1 MKIAKILNK
10 TAGIW
15 VLVVL
20 LVFSLPLHTYTQDK
34 PEKIEALVQKYF
46 ELKQFNGSIL
56 VAEDGKVMY
65 SKGVG
70 MADMEKQIPNKP
82 DTKFR
87 LASVTKQFTATLI
100 MQLVEKG
107 KIKLDGK
114 LSEYLPYYRKD
125 IGDKITIHQILSH
138 TSGMDNYTDNVKF
151 LREESTKKVEPKDF
165 VLSYCSNDL
174 KTEPGTEWAYSNSGY
189 FILGA
194 VIEEVT
200 GKKYGD
206 VLQENIFTPLGM
218 TNSSLEITGKE
229 YENKASGYNNTLGEF
244 TPARPLD
251 MSVPFS
257 AGSIISTVEDMFKW
271 DQALYGEK
279 VLTNPSKEK
288 MFAPVMNNY
297 GYGWQIIEQPIGDTK
312 KKVVTHSG
320 GIFGFN
326 SLETRLVDDNKFVMV
341 LNNFENGNLNHL
353 TLGIVNILYGLEP
366 AKPKESLALLLSKA
380 IKEKGVKD
388 AIAEMTGYKDKK
400 DAYRINEGEI
410 NALGYRLMLE
420 KMINEAIEV
429 FKFNVLLYPE
439 SANVYDSLGEAY
451 LESGDKEN
459 AKINYKKSVEI
470 DPGNEH
476 GKEVLQK
483 LEAK

>member
-1 MKIAKILNK
+1 MTRIHRK

-20 LVFSLPLHTYTQDK
+20 MVFSLPLHTYTQDK
-34 PEKIEALVQKYF
+34 AEKIDALVQKYF
-46 ELKQFNGSIL
+46 DLKQFNGSVL
-56 VAEDGKVMY
+56 VAEDGNVIY
-65 SKGVG
+65 SKGIG
-70 MADMEKQIPNKP
+70 MADVEKQIPNKP

-107 KIKLDGK
+107 KIKLEGK
-114 LSEYLPYYRKD
+114 LSDYLPYYRKD
-125 IGDKITIHQILSH
+125 IGEKITIHQILSH
-138 TSGMDNYTDNVKF
+138 TSGMDNYTDNLKF
-151 LREESTKKVEPKDF
+151 LQEESTKKVEPKEF
-165 VLSYCSNDL
+165 ILSHCSNDL
-174 KTEPGTEWAYSNSGY
+174 KSEPGTEWAYSNSGY

-200 GKKYGD
+200 GKNYED

-218 TNSSLEITGKE
+218 TNSSIEVTGKA
-229 YENKASGYNNTLGEF
+229 YENKASGYNNTLGEL

-251 MSVPFS
+251 MTIPFS

-271 DQALYGEK
+271 DQALYTDK
-279 VLTNPSKEK
+279 VLMNVSKEK
-288 MFAPVMNNY
+288 MFTPVMNNY
-297 GYGWQIIEQPIGDTK
+297 GYGWQIIEQPIGDMK
-312 KKVVTHSG
+312 KKVITHSG

-326 SLETRLVDDNKFVMV
+326 SLETRLVDENKFVMV
-341 LNNFENGNLNHL
+341 LNNFENGNINQL

-366 AKPKESLALLLSKA
+366 AKPKESLALMLSKA

-400 DAYRINEGEI
+400 DVYRINEGEI
-410 NALGYRLMLE
+410 NSLGYKLLLE
-420 KMINEAIEV
+420 KMTNEAIEV
-429 FKFNVLLYPE
+429 FKFNTVLYPA

-451 LESGDKEN
+451 LEAGDKEN
-459 AKINYKKSVEI
+459 AIINYRKSVEL
-470 DPGNEH
+470 DPSNEH